1 LLNTKISFD
10 EIIPSKQI
18 LKLTLTLPINPEIW
32 KIDIPDT
39 NTYGTSSISRSINL
53 ITVSIYQVWVN
64 HNQDNILGTTVTY

>member
-1 LLNTKISFD
+1 M
-10 EIIPSKQI
+10 QI
-18 LKLTLTLPINPEIW
+18 LKLALTLPINPEIW

-39 NTYGTSSISRSINL
+39 NTYGTSTSRSIKL